1 MKPIKVAIV
10 DTQGLFRQG
19 VIALLQQ
26 MPEMEVIADDQNGIA
41 LLKTLERLY
50 PLPDVLLMD
59 MEIFGMSALD
69 LNRKLRSTYPK
80 IKVIILSAFD
90 KGREIYQMVEEGVC
104 GYLSKSCNQRELKEA
119 IEKVYTSGF
128 FFPESIKSVLQKSSD
143 YKANHIETFNHT
155 EIELTNRERE
165 IIQLICQE
173 LTNSEI
179 AEKLF
184 ISPRTVEGHRNNLLM
199 KTGSKNTAGLVVF
212 AIKNRIYEI
221 MSS

>member
-41 LLKTLERLY
+41 LLKTLESLY

-59 MEIFGMSALD
+59 MEIYCMSALD
-69 LNRKLRSTYPK
+69 LNRRLRSTYPK
-80 IKVIILSAFD
+80 IKVIILSAFN
-90 KGREIYQMVEEGVC
+90 KGGEIYKMVEEGIC
-104 GYLSKSCNQRELKEA
+104 GYLSKSCSLEELKEA

-128 FFPESIKSVLQKSSD
+128 FFPESIKDMLQKSSG

-155 EIELTNRERE
+155 EIELTNREKE

-212 AIKNRIYEI
+212 AIRNHIYQI
-221 MSS
+221 PAH